1 MGNAENIVKMAS
13 YNAEKSKRAHEERDE
28 DGVRVLS
35 RAKLIEAI
43 HEICS
48 SKSKFDK
55 KCSEGKLARET
66 MEQHLYTFLYQ
77 KYGLRSLM
85 IDWAS
90 AIIKGIKAYQAED
103 IWVGAFGKILRNE
116 LNEDFR
122 FVLQELEREID
133 RLIVDYLRAK
143 NALKSDAYNMRLS
156 KRFRESEI
164 PMDHGMWVDIIKH
177 LYDDDDALKVISQ
190 VLESCASNTEGE
202 EEPEEEAA
210 PRAAA
215 LAQMKPQGSGMQ
227 RSIFGK
233 ESPQTMDIWHDDLV
247 AEVLGCQLQAQ
258 QRYLGKFL
266 QLFRRFD
273 SDRNGILN
281 EQEFRQL
288 LSSLG
293 SRSEKELFQCVK
305 SVDPHNHQSIS
316 FSECVNTLADEIA
329 AMSS

>member
-1 MGNAENIVKMAS
+1 MGKKSVVKMAFCL
-13 YNAEKSKRAHEERDE
+13 EKSKRAQEERDE

-35 RAKLIEAI
+35 RGKLIEVI
-43 HEICS
+43 HEICA

-90 AIIKGIKAYQAED
+90 AIIKGIKVYQADD
-103 IWVGAFGKILRNE
+103 IWGGAFGKILRNE

-133 RLIVDYLRAK
+133 RLIIDYLRAK
-143 NALKSDAYNMRLS
+143 NSLKSDAYNMRMAKKS
-156 KRFRESEI
+156 RESEV

-190 VLESCASNTEGE
+190 VLEACAGNADEEVDE
-202 EEPEEEAA
+202 EELGEDGAEAA
-210 PRAAA
+210 VVQPEPKAAG
-215 LAQMKPQGSGMQ
+215 LA

-233 ESPQTMDIWHDDLV
+233 DTPAAMDIWHDDLV

-258 QRYLGKFL
+258 QRYLSKFL

-293 SRSEKELFQCVK
+293 SRSERELFQCVK
-305 SVDPHNHQSIS
+305 DIDPHNHQSIS
-316 FSECVNTLADEIA
+316 FSECVNSLSEELA